1 MSEYII
7 NLDGELGMALA
18 VACAGAGFAR
28 EEIVRCRDC
37 KHVHHCPDWQPD
49 KRFKPKDIWICEA
62 EWCMGFEGDHP
73 LVEPDG
79 FCKWGE
85 RRGDCDD

>member
-1 MSEYII
+1 MTEYIYAT
-7 NLDGELGMALA
+7 DGWGRWT
-18 VACAGAGFAR
+18 G

-37 KHVHHCPDWQPD
+37 KHVHHHPDWQPD

-62 EWCMGFEGDHP
+62 EWCMGLEGDHP

-79 FCKWGE
+79 FCKWAI
-85 RRGDCDD
+85 RRSE

>member
-1 MSEYII
+1 MSEYIATEF
-7 NLDGELGMALA
+7 DLA
-18 VACAGAGFAR
+18 STEFISEY

-37 KHVHHCPDWQPD
+37 KHVHHRPDWQPD

-79 FCKWGE
+79 FCKWAI
-85 RRGDCDD
+85 RRSE